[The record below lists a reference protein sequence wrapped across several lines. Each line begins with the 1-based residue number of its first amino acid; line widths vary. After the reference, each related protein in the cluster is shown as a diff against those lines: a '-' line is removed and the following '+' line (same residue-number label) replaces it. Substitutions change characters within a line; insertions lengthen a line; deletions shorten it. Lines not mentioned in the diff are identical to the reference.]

1 MDAGTFKIQ
10 KLELVPEGYK
20 PMVVS
25 DPLVFYNS
33 AVGSYCELDTCL
45 YEEIVSM
52 RCRLWSF
59 PLLAG
64 TSTKRIRPPPSQA
77 GS

>member
-1 MDAGTFKIQ
+1 MDAGTFKIR
-10 KLELVPEGYK
+10 KLELVREGYN

-25 DPLVFYNS
+25 DPLFFYNS

-52 RCRLWSF
+52 RCRF
-59 PLLAG
+59 
-64 TSTKRIRPPPSQA
+64 
-77 GS
+77 